1 MTLSMTGFARA
12 EADTEFGTLSWEART
27 VNHRH
32 LDLSLRL
39 PEECRALEPRI
50 REMTGACVKRGKVDL
65 TLHVRRRE
73 SRPPA
78 LTLDDGLLGQL
89 IDAAD
94 TVARRVGDS
103 GALNPLDLLRWPGVL
118 REAERDLTPLHAA
131 ALALLETALADL
143 VAGRERE
150 GTHIAAVIRAKGTEI
165 GALVSGVRARLPEVH
180 ARLRDKLLTRIAELG
195 ATPDP
200 ARLEQELVILAQ
212 RLDVAEELDR
222 LDAHVGE
229 LNAVLGRDE
238 PVGRRLDFLLQEFN
252 REANTL
258 GSKAQDAE
266 TTRAA
271 VDLKVLI
278 EQIREQVQN
287 LE

>member
-32 LDLSLRL
+32 LDLALRL
-39 PEECRALEPRI
+39 PEECRALEPRV
-50 REMTGACVKRGKVDL
+50 REVVGARIKRGKIDL
-65 TLHVRRRE
+65 GLHLRRRDGKA
-73 SRPPA
+73 PA
-78 LTLDDGLLGQL
+78 LALDDGLLAQL
-89 IDAAD
+89 IDAAGA
-94 TVARRVGDS
+94 VARRLGDS

-118 REAERDLTPLHAA
+118 RETELDTTPLHAA
-131 ALALLETALADL
+131 ALELLEAALADL

-150 GTHIAAVIRAKGTEI
+150 GAHIAASIRDKGDEI
-165 GALVSGVRARLPEVH
+165 VALVEGVRARLPAVH
-180 ARLRDKLLTRIAELG
+180 ARLRDKLLARIAELG

-222 LDAHVGE
+222 LDAHVSE

>member
-50 REMTGACVKRGKVDL
+50 REMVGARVKRGKVDL
-65 TLHVRRRE
+65 GLFIRRRDA
-73 SRPPA
+73 RPPA
-78 LTLDDGLLGQL
+78 LTLDDSLLAQL
-89 IDAAD
+89 IDAAGA
-94 TVARRVGDS
+94 VARRIGDA
-103 GALNPLDLLRWPGVL
+103 GTLNPLDLLRWPGVL
-118 REAERDLTPLHAA
+118 REAERDPTPLHAA
-131 ALALLETALADL
+131 ALDLLATALEDL

-150 GTHIAAVIRAKGTEI
+150 GAQIAALIGSKGTEI
-165 GALVSGVRARLPEVH
+165 GALVAAVRARLPDVH
-180 ARLRDKLLTRIAELG
+180 ARLRDKLLARIAELG

-222 LDAHVGE
+222 LDAHVDE

-258 GSKAQDAE
+258 GSKAQDTE
-266 TTRAA
+266 TTRSA

>member
-39 PEECRALEPRI
+39 PEECRALEPEV
-50 REMTGACVKRGKVDL
+50 RERVGSRVKRGKVDL
-65 TLHVRRRE
+65 ALHLRRR
-73 SRPPA
+73 SGVAPA
-78 LTLDDGLLGQL
+78 LALDEALLGQL
-89 IDAAD
+89 VEAAEG
-94 TVARRVGDS
+94 VARRVGTAD
-103 GALNPLDLLRWPGVL
+103 ALNPLDLLRWPGVL
-118 REAERDLTPLHAA
+118 REAERDPTPLHAA
-131 ALALLETALADL
+131 ALELLGTALTDL
-143 VAGRERE
+143 IAGRERE
-150 GTHIAAVIRAKGTEI
+150 GAHIAALIRDKGAEI
-165 GALVSGVRARLPEVH
+165 VALVAGVRARLPDVH
-180 ARLRDKLLTRIAELG
+180 ARLRDRLLARIADLG
-195 ATPDP
+195 AAPDP
-200 ARLEQELVILAQ
+200 MRLEQELVILAQ
-212 RLDVAEELDR
+212 RLDVSEELDR
-222 LDAHVGE
+222 LDAHVQE
-229 LNAVLGRDE
+229 LNAVLSRDE

-278 EQIREQVQN
+278 EQVREQVQN